1 LKNGKLTPA
10 AIATLIVVAIIVAF
24 VSSAGYYTDY
34 LWFKQLGFARVFTT
48 NLIAQVAIFLAG
60 AGFMWLATWLS
71 LHIAYRNRPV
81 YAQYVAD
88 GRPGL
93 GAYRELLTQ
102 IRRAVTIAAPIVL
115 ALFAGTGSVSNYK
128 LLLAAIFATP
138 SGTADKQFHLD
149 VSFYF
154 FQLPFLTVLDA
165 YLSAVL
171 FISLLLAL
179 FIHLVYGSIKLNGRS
194 VTFTV
199 AARVQLGVTAAVF
212 VLMQAGSLWLDQY
225 QTMTSAS
232 GLYTGATYS
241 DVNARIPGLQIMA
254 GIAVLVAATFIFAAI
269 VGKWRLPIMA
279 TGLMIVVSL
288 LVGGLYPWAVQTFQV
303 VPNERSLESEFINRN
318 IQATRFAYGLDGVQS
333 VNYNA
338 KTTASAGALKQDAQT
353 AAQIRIIDPTLE
365 AASFRQL
372 EQYRQYYNF
381 SSHLDVDRYNIN
393 GKQQDTVLAVRELDQ
408 SGLGSSQSWINN
420 VIVYTHGYGIVAAYG
435 NQRSADGQPVFLQ
448 SGIPSTGLLGNYK
461 PQIYFAEG
469 SPEYS
474 IVGGPKGSQPL
485 ELDYPGGKNGSQQ
498 TYTTFEGNGGP
509 KLDSL
514 LNRLAYAIK
523 FQSEQILLSSA
534 VTNSSQ
540 VLYNRSPM
548 DRVKAVA
555 PYLTVDSDPYP
566 AVVNGH
572 VVWMV
577 DGYTTS
583 SHYPYSRAE
592 NPTSATTDSEGVK
605 SNFNGSINYI
615 RNSVK
620 ATVDAYDGSVKLYAW
635 DTKDP
640 ILKTWMKV
648 YPGTVR
654 PISQMSGAVLSHVR
668 YPADLFKI
676 QRNMLGTYHVT
687 EAGAFYSQQDAW
699 MVPNDPSDAY
709 GNGAGLT
716 QPPYYLTMQ
725 TPLQKKPAFSIYT
738 TFIPKSTGASTR
750 NVLTGYLVANA
761 DAGSVKGVKSPDYG
775 KLQLLV
781 LPRSTVVPG
790 PGQVQNNFNA
800 DSDVSKLLNLLRQG
814 STEVLNGN
822 LLTLPIGGGLLYVQP
837 VYIKSTGETSF
848 PLLKKILVAFGDQIA
863 FEDTLDA
870 ALNDLFGG
878 SSGAVAGDGG
888 GAAGS
893 GSAGGSTGSG
903 SATGGG
909 SGTGNGTG
917 SSSGTVATGNAA
929 LNAALEAA
937 KKAIAAKE
945 AAMQA
950 GDWTAYGKA
959 DKELAK
965 AVAAAIAA
973 GSNSK

>member
-1 LKNGKLTPA
+1 MKNGKLTPA
-10 AIATLIVVAIIVAF
+10 AIAALIVVAIVVAL
-24 VSSAGYYTDY
+24 VGSAGYYTDY
-34 LWFKQLGFARVFTT
+34 LWFSQLGFAKVFTT
-48 NLIAQVAIFLAG
+48 NLFAQAGIFIVA
-60 AGFMWLATWLS
+60 AGFMWFATWLS
-71 LHIAYRNRPV
+71 LLIAYRNRPV
-81 YAQYVAD
+81 YVQYIPD

-93 GAYRELLTQ
+93 AAYRELLTQ
-102 IRRAVTIAAPIVL
+102 IRKGVTIAAPILL
-115 ALFAGTGSVSNYK
+115 AFFAGTGSVPNYK
-128 LLLAAIFATP
+128 LLLAAIYSTP
-138 SGTADKQFHLD
+138 SGATDGQFHLD
-149 VSFYF
+149 NSFYL
-154 FQLPFLTVLDA
+154 FQLPFLTVLDS
-165 YLSAVL
+165 YLSAVV
-171 FISLLLAL
+171 FIALLLAL
-179 FIHLVYGSIKLNGRS
+179 FIHLVYGSIKFTGRAI
-194 VTFTV
+194 TFTT
-199 AARVQLGVTAAVF
+199 AARVQLAVTGAVF
-212 VLMQAGSLWLDQY
+212 VALQAFSLWLDQY

-241 DVNARIPGLQIMA
+241 DVNARIPGFQIMA
-254 GIAVLVAATFIFAAI
+254 GIALLVAATFVFAAV
-269 VGKWRLPIMA
+269 VGKWRLPILA
-279 TGLMIVVSL
+279 TGLMLVTSL
-288 LVGGLYPWAVQTFQV
+288 LVGGIFPWAVQTFQV

-318 IQATRFAYGLDGVQS
+318 IEATRFAYGLDGVKS
-333 VNYNA
+333 VDYNA
-338 KTTASAGALKQDAQT
+338 KTTASAGALNQDAQT

-381 SSHLDVDRYNIN
+381 SSHLDVDRYRIN
-393 GKQQDTVLAVRELDQ
+393 GKSQDTVLAVRELDQ

-420 VIVYTHGYGIVAAYG
+420 VIVYTHGYGLVAAYG
-435 NQRSADGQPVFLQ
+435 NQRTADGQPQFLQ
-448 SGIPSTGLLGNYK
+448 SGIPSTGALGKYRA
-461 PQIYFAEG
+461 QVYFGES
-469 SPEYS
+469 SPTYS

-485 ELDYPGGKNGSQQ
+485 ELDYPGGKDGSQQ
-498 TYTTFEGNGGP
+498 TYTTFVGNGGP
-509 KLDSL
+509 KLDNL
-514 LNRLAYAIK
+514 VARLAYAVK
-523 FQSEQILLSSA
+523 FQSEQILLSNA

-540 VLYNRSPM
+540 ILYNRSPIS
-548 DRVKAVA
+548 RVKAVA
-555 PYLTVDSDPYP
+555 PYLTIDSDPYA

-572 VVWMV
+572 VVWMI

-592 NPTSATTDSEGVK
+592 NPSSATSDSEGVK
-605 SNFNGSINYI
+605 SNFSGSINYI

-620 ATVDAYDGSVKLYAW
+620 ATVDAYDGSVKLFAW

-654 PISQMSGAVLSHVR
+654 PISQMSGALLSHVR

-676 QRNMLGTYHVT
+676 QRNMLGAYHVT

-699 MVPNDPSDAY
+699 MVPNDPA
-709 GNGAGLT
+709 GNTTSASGLA

-725 TPLQKKPAFSIYT
+725 TPLQKSAAFSIYT

-761 DAGSVKGVKSPDYG
+761 DAGSKAGVKSANYG

-781 LPRSTVVPG
+781 LPRDTVVPG

-848 PLLKKILVAFGDQIA
+848 PLLKKVLVAFGDQIA

-878 SSGAVAGDGG
+878 SSGAVAGDG
-888 GAAGS
+888 S
-893 GSAGGSTGSG
+893 SA
-903 SATGGG
+903 SA
-909 SGTGNGTG
+909 G
-917 SSSGTVATGNAA
+917 SSSGSGTSGGTDAGTSQGGATGSTASGSAA
-929 LNAALEAA
+929 LSAALAAA
-937 KKAIAAKE
+937 KQAIADKD
-945 AAMQA
+945 AALQA

-959 DKELAK
+959 DKALAK

-973 GSNSK
+973 SSKN